1 MERVQ
6 VKHTRS
12 DGCVVSVLARSHSLT
27 NGKVRATKHC
37 TAATINWLAVWDA
50 TLDRCFYVA
59 AAELGDSMTELRLR
73 VVPARNGQMRRIR
86 PAERYT
92 NI

>member
-27 NGKVRATKHC
+27 NGKVRATKHY
-37 TAATINWLAVWDA
+37 TAATIDWLAVWDA
-50 TLDRCFYVA
+50 TLDRCYYVPA
-59 AAELGDSMTELRLR
+59 ADLGDGMTELRLR

-86 PAERYT
+86 PAERYS